1 MLSKILEDSD
11 IFLGNNKDIN
21 NEALFFQ
28 KINTWVM
35 HQVYASW
42 DNPEPI
48 LNLNKNEL
56 TYLKKICFSKTRG
69 IHTYSFLGLQK
80 FLRSYKLSDIDTRWG
95 WKDPRNTFTLP
106 IWKSIFPDSKIIH
119 IYRNPV
125 DVANSLKYRI
135 DNEKLFNSKI
145 SYKNHIKKLL
155 LLGKITGYKSIKVRN
170 LYDSYLLWS
179 SYVRRAFEYN
189 DIMHIKYEE
198 LLDTPNKILNSLFE
212 YLDIKV
218 NESKISKYSSYFNK
232 DRKYAFL
239 KDDKLCSFYE
249 DIRKSPLLK
258 ELGYCNIKK

>member
-1 MLSKILEDSD
+1 M
-11 IFLGNNKDIN
+11 
-21 NEALFFQ
+21 
-28 KINTWVM
+28 
-35 HQVYASW
+35 
-42 DNPEPI
+42 
-48 LNLNKNEL
+48 
-56 TYLKKICFSKTRG
+56 
-69 IHTYSFLGLQK
+69 
-80 FLRSYKLSDIDTRWG
+80 
-95 WKDPRNTFTLP
+95 
-106 IWKSIFPDSKIIH
+106 
-119 IYRNPV
+119 
-125 DVANSLKYRI
+125 
-135 DNEKLFNSKI
+135 
-145 SYKNHIKKLL
+145 
-155 LLGKITGYKSIKVRN
+155 
-170 LYDSYLLWS
+170 LWS